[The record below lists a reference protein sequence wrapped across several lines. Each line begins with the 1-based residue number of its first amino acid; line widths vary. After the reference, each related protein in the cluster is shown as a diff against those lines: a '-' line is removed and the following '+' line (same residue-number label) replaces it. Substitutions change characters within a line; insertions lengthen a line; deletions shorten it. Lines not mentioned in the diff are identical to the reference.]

1 MALNYNL
8 VNSLVQERY
17 LPGFADNIYNSSAL
31 LTALR
36 MDNSVVVEGGE
47 RITAGLLYAKN
58 TARGTFSGYDTVDV
72 TPQDTRNRARYEW
85 ANYYVSTSLS
95 QDDEDKVNGP
105 DAVGSLLEN
114 SLKEAELSM
123 KDQMATDIFT
133 GTDADGIVGL
143 NSAVN
148 TTNTYGGISG
158 TDYTWWVSGVN
169 TSSHAKANLK
179 TSTHASYFWT
189 LLGTAFA
196 TATHGGGMP
205 NLVIVSLDI
214 FNVIES
220 INIAQQQFDNLN
232 KRSQLLAQ
240 NGFPVIQY
248 RGVPIVAD
256 EFCPAYHCYVLN
268 TKYLSLYVHS
278 RSARSNFRFTGF
290 KEPTN
295 QLARVGQITW
305 KGQLGINNRRM
316 FYKFTAMA
324 NS

>member
-8 VNSLVQERY
+8 VNTLVQERY
-17 LPGFADNIYNSSAL
+17 LPGFADNIYDSSVLLSAL
-31 LTALR
+31 R
-36 MDNSVVVEGGE
+36 NDQSVTIEGGE

-58 TARGTFSGYDTVDV
+58 TARGTFSGFDTVDV

-85 ANYYVSTSLS
+85 ANYYVSVSLS
-95 QDDEDKVNGP
+95 QDDEDKVSGP

-114 SLKEAELSM
+114 SMKESELAM
-123 KDQMATDIFT
+123 KDQLAVDMYT
-133 GTDADGIVGL
+133 GIDADGLVGL
-143 NSAVN
+143 ASAIN

-158 TDYTWWVSGVN
+158 GDYSWWRSTVN
-169 TSSHAKANLK
+169 TTSHTIANLK
-179 TSTHASYFWT
+179 TPASTSYFWT

-196 TATHGGGMP
+196 ACTHGGGMP
-205 NLVIVSLDI
+205 NLVVVPHAI

-220 INIAQQQFDNLN
+220 TNIAQQQFQMLS
-232 KRSQLLAQ
+232 KRGQLLAQ
-240 NGFPVIQY
+240 NGFPVIEY

-256 EFCPAYHCYVLN
+256 EYCPAYHCYVLN

-278 RSARSNFRFTGF
+278 RAAASNFRFTGF
-290 KEPTN
+290 KEPSN
-295 QLARVGQITW
+295 QLARVGQISW

-324 NS
+324 DS

>member
-8 VNSLVQERY
+8 VNTLVQERY
-17 LPGFADNIYNSSAL
+17 LPGFADNIYDSSSL

-72 TPQDTRNRARYEW
+72 TPQDTRNRARFEW
-85 ANYYVSTSLS
+85 ANYYVSVSLS

-105 DAVGSLLEN
+105 DAVGSLLEE
-114 SLKEAELSM
+114 SMKEAELSM
-123 KDQMATDIFT
+123 KDQLATDIFT

-143 NSAVN
+143 ASAVN
-148 TTNTYGGISG
+148 TTNTYGAISG
-158 TDYTWWVSGVN
+158 TDYTWWVSTIN
-169 TSSHAKANLK
+169 TSSHTKANLK
-179 TSTHASYFWT
+179 TASHASYFWT

-196 TATHGGGMP
+196 ACTHGGGQP
-205 NLVIVSLDI
+205 NLVITTLDI

-220 INIAQQQFDNLN
+220 IAIAQQTFERFN
-232 KRSQLLAQ
+232 KRSQALAD
-240 NGFPVIQY
+240 NGFPTIQY

-256 EFCPAYHCYVLN
+256 EFCPAYSCYVLN
-268 TKYLSLYVHS
+268 TKYLNMYVHS
-278 RSARSNFRFTGF
+278 RAARSNFRFTGF

-305 KGQLGINNRRM
+305 KGQLGITNRRI

>member
-8 VNSLVQERY
+8 VNTLVQERY

-36 MDNSVVVEGGE
+36 NDQSVVIEGGE

-58 TARGTFSGYDTVDV
+58 SARGTFSGFDTVDV

-85 ANYYVSTSLS
+85 ANYYVSVSLS

-105 DAVGSLLEN
+105 DAVGTLLEN

-123 KDQMATDIFT
+123 KDQMATDLYT
-133 GTDADGIVGL
+133 GIDADGIVGL
-143 NSAVN
+143 DTAVN
-148 TTNTYGGISG
+148 TTNTYGAINGSN
-158 TDYTWWVSGVN
+158 YSWWRSNVDTG
-169 TSSHAKANLK
+169 SHTKANMK
-179 TSTHASYFWT
+179 VASSTSYFWT
-189 LLGTAFA
+189 LMGKAFA
-196 TATHGGGMP
+196 ACTHGGGMP
-205 NLVIVSLDI
+205 NLVVVPHAI
-214 FNVIES
+214 FNEAEAT
-220 INIAQQQFDNLN
+220 NIGMQRFEMSNRGKA
-232 KRSQLLAQ
+232 LAS
-240 NGFPVIQY
+240 NGFPVIEY

-256 EFCPAYHCYVLN
+256 EFCPDYHCYVLN

-278 RSARSNFRFTGF
+278 RATSSNFRFSGF
-290 KEPTN
+290 KNPTN

-316 FYKFTAMA
+316 FYKFSAMGD
-324 NS
+324 S

>member
-31 LTALR
+31 LSALR
-36 MDNSVVVEGGE
+36 NDQSVVVEGGE

-58 TARGTFSGYDTVDV
+58 TARGTFSGFDTVDV

-85 ANYYVSTSLS
+85 ANYYVSISIS

-105 DAVGSLLEN
+105 DAVGSLLE
-114 SLKEAELSM
+114 SSMKESELSM
-123 KDQMATDIFT
+123 KDQLATDIFS
-133 GTDADGIVGL
+133 GTDSDGIIGL
-143 NSAVN
+143 ATAIN
-148 TTNTYGGISG
+148 TTNTYGAISG
-158 TDYTWWVSGVN
+158 GDYSWWRSTVD
-169 TSSHAKANLK
+169 TSSHTVANLK
-179 TSTHASYFWT
+179 TASHASYFYT

-196 TATHGGGMP
+196 ACTHGGGMP
-205 NLVIVSLDI
+205 NLVIVPHAI
-214 FNVIES
+214 FNVIEG
-220 INIAQQQFDNLN
+220 INIAQQQYNMLS
-232 KRSQLLAQ
+232 KRGQALAQ
-240 NGFPVIQY
+240 NGFPVIEY

-256 EFCPAYHCYVLN
+256 EFCPAYTCYVLN

-278 RSARSNFRFTGF
+278 RAAASNFRFSGF
-290 KEPTN
+290 KEPSN

>member
-8 VNSLVQERY
+8 VNTLVQERY
-17 LPGFADNIYNSSAL
+17 LPGFADNIYDDSAL
-31 LTALR
+31 FTMLR
-36 MDNSVVVEGGE
+36 NDDSVVIEGGE

-58 TARGTFSGYDTVDV
+58 TARGTFSGFDTVDV

-85 ANYYVSTSLS
+85 ANYYVSMSIS
-95 QDDEDKVNGP
+95 QDDEDKVSGP
-105 DAVGSLLEN
+105 DAVASLLERN
-114 SLKEAELSM
+114 MAETQLSM
-123 KDQMATDIFT
+123 KDQLSTDIFI

-143 NSAVN
+143 DSAIN

-169 TSSHAKANLK
+169 TSAHTIANLK

-196 TATHGGGMP
+196 SCTHGGGQP
-205 NLVIVSLDI
+205 NLVILPHAV
-214 FNVIES
+214 FNVVES
-220 INIAQQQFDNLN
+220 IAIAQQKFEMLN
-232 KRSQLLAQ
+232 KRSQVLAQ

-256 EFCPAYHCYVLN
+256 EFCPAYQCYVLN
-268 TKYLSLYVHS
+268 TKYLNLYIHS
-278 RSARSNFRFTGF
+278 RSTGSNFRFTGF

-305 KGQLGINNRRM
+305 KGQLGITNRRM
-316 FYKFTAMA
+316 FYKFTNLAA
-324 NS
+324 S

>member
-31 LTALR
+31 LSALR
-36 MDNSVVVEGGE
+36 NDNAVVIEGGE

-58 TARGTFSGYDTVDV
+58 SARGTFSAFDTVDV
-72 TPQDTRNRARYEW
+72 SPQDTRNRARYEW
-85 ANYYVSTSLS
+85 ANYYVSISLS
-95 QDDEDKVNGP
+95 QDDEDKVSGP
-105 DAVGSLLEN
+105 DAVGTLLEN
-114 SLKEAELSM
+114 SMKEAELSM
-123 KDQMATDIFT
+123 KDQLATDVFT

-143 NSAVN
+143 DSAIN
-148 TTNTYGGISG
+148 TTNTYGAISG
-158 TDYTWWVSGVN
+158 GDYSWWRSTVDTG
-169 TSSHAKANLK
+169 SHTIANLK
-179 TSTHASYFWT
+179 TAASTSYFWT

-196 TATHGGGMP
+196 ACTHGGGTP
-205 NLVIVSLDI
+205 NLVIVPHAI
-214 FNVIES
+214 FNVVEGIA
-220 INIAQQQFDNLN
+220 IAQQRFERFN
-232 KRSQLLAQ
+232 KRSQALAD

-248 RGVPIVAD
+248 RQVPIVAD
-256 EFCPAYHCYVLN
+256 EFCPAYQCYVLN

-290 KEPTN
+290 KNPTN

-305 KGQLGINNRRM
+305 KGQMGINNRRM

-324 NS
+324 DS

>member
-31 LTALR
+31 LAALR
-36 MDNSVVVEGGE
+36 NDQAVSIEGGE

-58 TARGTFSGYDTVDV
+58 TARGTFAGYDTVDV

-85 ANYYVSTSLS
+85 ANYYVSVSLS

-105 DAVGSLLEN
+105 DAVGTLLEN

-123 KDQMATDIFT
+123 KDQMATDIYT
-133 GTDADGIVGL
+133 GIDANGIVGL
-143 NSAVN
+143 ASAVN

-158 TDYTWWVSGVN
+158 GSYSWWRSTVN
-169 TSSHAKANLK
+169 TDSHTIANLK
-179 TSTHASYFWT
+179 TASSTSYFWT

-196 TATHGGGMP
+196 ACTNGGGMP
-205 NLVIVSLDI
+205 NLVVVGLAL
-214 FNVIES
+214 FNVIEA
-220 INIAQQQFDNLN
+220 INIAQQQYQMLGV
-232 KRSQLLAQ
+232 RSKALAA
-240 NGFPVIQY
+240 NGFPVIEY
-248 RGVPIVAD
+248 RGVPIIAD

-268 TKYLSLYVHS
+268 TKYLSMYVHS
-278 RSARSNFRFTGF
+278 RSTSSNFRFSGF
-290 KEPTN
+290 KNPTN

-316 FYKFTAMA
+316 FYKFTNMGD
-324 NS
+324 S

>member
-8 VNSLVQERY
+8 VNTLVQERY

-31 LTALR
+31 LAALR
-36 MDNSVVVEGGE
+36 NDNSVVIEGGE

-85 ANYYVSTSLS
+85 ANYYVSVSLS

-105 DAVGSLLEN
+105 DAVGTLLEN
-114 SLKEAELSM
+114 SVKEAELSM
-123 KDQMATDIFT
+123 KDQLATDIFS
-133 GTDADGIVGL
+133 GIDADGIAGL
-143 NSAVN
+143 DSAIN
-148 TTNTYGGISG
+148 TTNTYGAISG
-158 TDYTWWVSGVN
+158 NDYSWWRSGVLT
-169 TSSHAKANLK
+169 TSHSKANMK
-179 TSTHASYFWT
+179 TASHASYWYT

-196 TATHGGGMP
+196 ACTNGGGMP
-205 NLVIVSLDI
+205 NLVITTHEI
-214 FNVIES
+214 FNVVEAIA
-220 INIAQQQFDNLN
+220 IAQQQFERFN
-232 KRSQLLAQ
+232 KRSQALAD

-248 RGVPIVAD
+248 RGVPIIAD
-256 EFCPAYHCYVLN
+256 EQCPAYQCYVLN
-268 TKYLSLYVHS
+268 TKYLNLYVHS
-278 RSARSNFRFTGF
+278 RSTRSNFRFTGF

-316 FYKFTAMA
+316 FYKFTALA
-324 NS
+324 DS